1 MLGHSLMS
9 LSAMP
14 AQNEL
19 NPQTTT
25 LLRWLAM
32 SIAAVAEDKRGV
44 QYLTVRNSIAASIER
59 FGIKGEE
66 AEECLA
72 RYTDIIRN
80 FVREI
85 DAIANNEADA
95 A

>member
-1 MLGHSLMS
+1 
-9 LSAMP
+9 MP
-14 AQNEL
+14 AQKEL

-32 SIAAVAEDKRGV
+32 SIAAAPGDERGV
-44 QYLTVRNSIAASIER
+44 QHLIVRNSIAASVER
-59 FGIKGEE
+59 FGMKGEE
-66 AEECLA
+66 AEEWLT
-72 RYTDIIRN
+72 RYMEVICG

-85 DAIANNEADA
+85 DAIASHEADA

>member
-1 MLGHSLMS
+1 ML
-9 LSAMP
+9 
-14 AQNEL
+14 AQKEL

-32 SIAAVAEDKRGV
+32 SIAAAPGDERGI
-44 QYLTVRNSIAASIER
+44 QHLTVRNSVAASIER
-59 FGIKGEE
+59 FGVKGEE
-66 AEECLA
+66 AEEWLTM
-72 RYTDIIRN
+72 YMEMIRG

-85 DAIANNEADA
+85 DSIASHEADA

>member
-1 MLGHSLMS
+1 
-9 LSAMP
+9 MP

-44 QYLTVRNSIAASIER
+44 QYLMVRNSIAASIER

-66 AEECLA
+66 AEKCLA